1 MRDEVMLVFLIFL
14 LSFQAKSPI
23 DAAKLPQMAESVS
36 DFVPA
41 GWTIEAEMSGDLN
54 RDFIPDLAVTLVEQM
69 PANADQ
75 ENPPERQRALLILL
89 KTTDGK
95 FNRAGL
101 ATKLLLCTRC
111 GGAFYGVVETPV
123 NVEIKNGVLIVK
135 QEYGSREL
143 TQETYRFRYEAE
155 SGRFLWI
162 GADLRGYDR
171 MTGEAQSEST
181 NFLTGVKLT
190 TRTRTNEKTGKDTV
204 VANQSQRVSRAK
216 KYLEDVVAHENGQE
230 KK

>member
-1 MRDEVMLVFLIFL
+1 MLAFLIFL
-14 LSFQAKSPI
+14 LSFQMNPPI
-23 DAAKLPQMAESVS
+23 DLSRLPQTAASVR

-41 GWTIEAEMSGDLN
+41 GWTVEAEINGDLN
-54 RDFIPDLAVTLVEQM
+54 GDSIPDLSVTLVEQM
-69 PANADQ
+69 PADADK
-75 ENPPERQRALLILL
+75 ENPPELQRALLILL
-89 KTTDGK
+89 KTADGK
-95 FNRAGL
+95 FSRAGL

-123 NVEIKNGVLIVK
+123 NVEIKNGVLIVR

-171 MTGEAQSEST
+171 MTGATQTEST

-190 TRTRTNEKTGKDTV
+190 TASRANEKTGKDV
-204 VANQSQRVSRAK
+204 VIANKSQRVSRAK
-216 KYLEDVVAHENGQE
+216 KYLEDVVAHENEQE